1 MGFGCL
7 IGGGCVLGAEFALEA
22 GRVLGGYSI
31 MPLGGGGGGSGN
43 EPQAALVVEQIP
55 APCILRRD
63 HYLID

>member
-22 GRVLGGYSI
+22 GRVLGAEGYFI
-31 MPLGGGGGGSGN
+31 MVLGGSGN

-55 APCILRRD
+55 APCIFKRD